1 MQNLDDLRILDSI
14 AQFGSIRNA
23 AEHMSMTSSALSRK
37 ILALEAHFGVDLF
50 ERTSKGLRLNASG
63 EHLAIYARAQLAELD
78 RVRGELRAIKKASSG
93 HVRICAS
100 QSVLE
105 SFLPVHLAGFRQ
117 KNSKVTVTVNHSSS
131 VRALRDLQEFQSD
144 IGLCLNMPDHAGLSI
159 LGAAE
164 QMIYAVVSRDHP
176 LAGAEEITL
185 SEIAEHDV
193 LLPPLGSG
201 LRLML
206 DQQAAR
212 EDIALTPA
220 VESNTYASIARAC
233 RGGGMMT
240 FGLSMYEAEGAE
252 TRSVALLR
260 IKKMKPAIVRL
271 VKLQG
276 RTLSPAASKLSK
288 FLAKKL
294 RSAAK
299 HLDGEPEAGKSIC
312 HSG

>member
-1 MQNLDDLRILDSI
+1 
-14 AQFGSIRNA
+14 
-23 AEHMSMTSSALSRK
+23 
-37 ILALEAHFGVDLF
+37 LEAHFGVDLF

-63 EHLAIYARAQLAELD
+63 EHLVIYARAQLAELD
-78 RVRGELRAIKKASSG
+78 RVRGELRDIKKATSG

-105 SFLPVHLAGFRQ
+105 SFLPVHLARFRQ
-117 KNSKVTVTVNHSSS
+117 KNSNVTVTVNHSSS
-131 VRALRDLQEFQSD
+131 VRALQDLQEFQSD

-159 LGAAE
+159 LGETE
-164 QMIYAVVSRDHP
+164 QIIYAVVSQDHP
-176 LAGAEEITL
+176 LAGVEEITL

-276 RTLSPAASKLSK
+276 RTLSPATSKLSK

-299 HLDGEPEAGKSIC
+299 HLDGEPEEGKSI
-312 HSG
+312 